1 MSKSTPQK
9 PSKPHRPIALI
20 SDSTPDAIQWVLI
33 NNKDN
38 VAAYHSGRRTV
49 DLKDGTVYEICTMPE
64 HLLAIRINEYKV
76 LYGHRRPVKWFDHM
90 ERLAKTRI
98 VE

>member
-1 MSKSTPQK
+1 MATRGIK
-9 PSKPHRPIALI
+9 KPHRPIALI
-20 SDSTPDAIQWVLI
+20 SDNINDAIQWVLI

-38 VAAYHSGRRTV
+38 VAAYHTGRRTV

-64 HLLAIRINEYKV
+64 HLLALHINEYRV
-76 LYGHRRPVKWFDHM
+76 LYGSKKRTTWYEHM

-98 VE
+98 RE